1 MTTGQLIKAA
11 RKQAGLTQMELAEK
25 LGIPYQ
31 SVGQWERDVRNP
43 KYESLRRIA
52 DALNTS
58 VSYLLGQDG
67 ARVAPNVQQVF
78 IERLLQELSN
88 SSTDDVEAACNAAL
102 SPGRQL
108 TVERMKQI
116 AGELGVTLDYL
127 TGLTDDPETQ
137 RISLNDGDLIDAVAT
152 ADDEL
157 IEAVH
162 QICGMDKYKIAE
174 CYAAGNLMEVWNP
187 AKIDIVREYIKDSQ
201 IVLQKMFAALVK
213 PADANEGTK

>member
-1 MTTGQLIKAA
+1 MTTGQLIKEA

-43 KYESLRRIA
+43 KYESLCRIA

-67 ARVAPNVQQVF
+67 APVAPNVQQVF

-88 SSTDDVEAACNAAL
+88 SSTDDAEAACSAAL

-127 TGLTDDPETQ
+127 TGLTDDPEAQ
-137 RISLNDGDLIDAVAT
+137 RISLNNGDLIDTIAT

-157 IEAVH
+157 VEAVH

-174 CYAAGNLMEVWNP
+174 CYAAGNLIEVWNP

-201 IVLQKMFAALVK
+201 IVLQKMFATLVK
-213 PADANEGTK
+213 PADADEGTK